1 MSGITRG
8 MTARERRLFDVECWN
23 LQRRGYSL
31 ERISRRKGATVGE
44 VVSAVRRV
52 ECGRYGEVRKFE
64 EGRS

>member
-1 MSGITRG
+1 MSGITRH

-23 LQRRGYSL
+23 LHRRGYSFGY
-31 ERISRRKGATVGE
+31 ISARTGATVGE